1 MNLPQIESTNEFIAA
16 CSEVEIPMFLNI
28 VGGLMD
34 ELKFL
39 HPEKYKAVMNQLK
52 KAQIPRVD
60 TRS

>member
-1 MNLPQIESTNEFIAA
+1 MNLPQIEPTNEFIAV

-52 KAQIPRVD
+52 KAQFSRVD
-60 TRS
+60 TQS